1 MITGVVSQIVIGAQV
16 AALQSLSAA
25 LAAKAEEIN
34 SSLLQTD
41 DDSVANLREKLQQAV
56 VTLNSDIENL
66 QNSADTANLNIKW

>member
-1 MITGVVSQIVIGAQV
+1 MITGAVSQIVIGAQV

-66 QNSADTANLNIKW
+66 QNSADNANLNIKW

>member
-1 MITGVVSQIVIGAQV
+1 MITGAVSQIVIGAQV

>member
-1 MITGVVSQIVIGAQV
+1 MITGAVSQIVIGAQV
-16 AALQSLSAA
+16 ATLQSLSAA